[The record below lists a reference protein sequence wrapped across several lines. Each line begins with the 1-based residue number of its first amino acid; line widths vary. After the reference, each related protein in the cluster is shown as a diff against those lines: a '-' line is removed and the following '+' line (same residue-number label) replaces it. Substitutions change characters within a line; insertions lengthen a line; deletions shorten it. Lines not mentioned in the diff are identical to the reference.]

1 MTEEKDKTTILN
13 ERTNERTN
21 EDIYSLT
28 ASCNDVIKDSI
39 LKADRIINDAKYE
52 VVLVSISGGSDSDD
66 ILDICWHVDR
76 NKKCKYIWF
85 DTGLEYKATRQHL
98 DYLENKYNIQII
110 REKPII
116 PIPLSCKEYGEP
128 FVSKLVSSHIHVLQN
143 RGFQFT
149 DEPYEELV
157 KKYSRC
163 TDALKW
169 WCNSRRLG
177 DKDSWYDI
185 SRNRYLKEFMIA
197 NPPTFTISAKCC
209 DYAKK
214 KVSSKADLKY
224 DADLEVTGVRKA
236 EGGVRTLNAKYRTCF
251 SEEKDVDTFRPI
263 WWWSDSDKEEY
274 EKCMGI
280 THSDCYKVWGFIR
293 TGCVGCPFNRKIED
307 DLLKVNRYEPNMY
320 KAACNI
326 FKNSYEYTKKYKE
339 FAEDMRRKGIKPRKD

>member
-1 MTEEKDKTTILN
+1 MIEEKNETTFSDKSN
-13 ERTNERTN
+13 N
-21 EDIYSLT
+21 DIYLLT

-39 LKADRIINDAKYE
+39 SKADKIINDAKYE

-76 NKKCKYIWF
+76 SKKCKYIWF
-85 DTGLEYKATRQHL
+85 DTGLEYKATRDHL
-98 DYLENKYNIQII
+98 NYLENKYNIQII
-110 REKPII
+110 REKPIT
-116 PIPLSCKEYGEP
+116 PIPLSCKQYGEP
-128 FVSKLVSSHIHVLQN
+128 FVSKLVSSYIRVLQN

-157 KKYSRC
+157 KKYPRC

-197 NPPTFTISAKCC
+197 NPPTFNISAKCC

-214 KVSSKADLKY
+214 KVSSRADKKY
-224 DADLEVTGVRKA
+224 KADLEVTGVRMA
-236 EGGVRTLNAKYRTCF
+236 EGGIRAFNYKTCF
-251 SEEKDVDTFRPI
+251 SEEKDVDAFRPI
-263 WWWSDSDKEEY
+263 WWWTDADKSEY
-274 EKCMGI
+274 EKVMNI
-280 THSDCYKVWGFIR
+280 KHSACYEVWGFKR
-293 TGCVGCPFNRKIED
+293 TGCVGCPFNRKIKD
-307 DLLKVNRYEPNMY
+307 DLLKVKQYEPNMY

-339 FAEDMRRKGIKPRKD
+339 FVEDMKNKGIKPRRD